1 MAISTAP
8 GSLLPPL
15 RGELECPPDQWQFG
29 LDSREVMLARTSQAV
44 TGDLSGTEAR
54 RMVLEKQL
62 AAIRGQ
68 LAYTRAL
75 LRGDPDWAQGPFRS
89 STIRDVLKRVILL

>member
-29 LDSREVMLARTSQAV
+29 LDSREVMLARRVGRRSKPNDRAMRQIAGSL
-44 TGDLSGTEAR
+44 TGATGRAGTE
-54 RMVLEKQL
+54 
-62 AAIRGQ
+62 
-68 LAYTRAL
+68 RA
-75 LRGDPDWAQGPFRS
+75 
-89 STIRDVLKRVILL
+89 

>member
-8 GSLLPPL
+8 GSVLPRL

-68 LAYTRAL
+68 LAYTRSCGAIL
-75 LRGDPDWAQGPFRS
+75 IGRKAPFDPARYV
-89 STIRDVLKRVILL
+89 TC